1 MRTTIADIARM
12 AGVSK
17 ATVSRVLN
25 ARPDVDPAT
34 QQRVQQ
40 IMADTGYVPSSHA
53 VDLARG
59 RTRAL
64 GVLTPD
70 LRTPWLAELLHGAA
84 ETMQTVGYT
93 LSLHPA
99 GDGTG
104 WDRFASRAAAQ
115 SFDGI
120 LAVCPAD
127 TTAELEQLSERG
139 VPVVVVDAGSG
150 SGLPS
155 VATDHADGGRRAAE
169 HLLLAGRLKLAMIT
183 GPADHEAVAECAAGF
198 GDRLA
203 DTGAVLR
210 ASCVTEADGTE
221 QGGYD
226 AAQRLL
232 RARLFFDGLFVHGD
246 AMAAGALRA
255 LREAGRSVP
264 GEVAVIGFD
273 DLPLAAF
280 THPTLTTVRVPWPE
294 LGGAAA
300 RLLLDLIGGAAAP
313 RQPVRLA
320 TSLVVRGTTP
330 QVARIPGQRSRRATG
345 RPALP
350 RT

>member
-1 MRTTIADIARM
+1 MRTTIADIARL

-34 QQRVQQ
+34 QQRIQQ
-40 IMADTGYVPSSHA
+40 IMAETGYVPSSHA

-70 LRTPWLAELLHGAA
+70 LRTPWLSELLHGAA
-84 ETMQTVGYT
+84 EVMQADGYT

-104 WDRFASRAAAQ
+104 WDRFAARAAAQ
-115 SFDGI
+115 SFDGV
-120 LAVCPAD
+120 LAVFPAD
-127 TTAELEQLSERG
+127 TASELRVLSERG
-139 VPVVVVDAGSG
+139 VPVVVVDGRSE
-150 SGLPS
+150 STLPA

-169 HLLLAGRLKLAMIT
+169 HLLLAGRLRLAMIT
-183 GPADHEAVAECAAGF
+183 GPSDHVAVMECAGGF
-198 GDRLA
+198 TDRLA
-203 DTGAVLR
+203 ATGAVLR
-210 ASCVTEADGTE
+210 AACVTEADGTE

-232 RARLFFDGLFVHGD
+232 RARQFFDGLFVHGD

-273 DLPLAAF
+273 DLPLAAY
-280 THPTLTTVRVPWPE
+280 THPALTTVRVPWPE
-294 LGGAAA
+294 LGGTAA
-300 RLLLDLIGGAAAP
+300 RLLLDLIGGDVTPAGP
-313 RQPVRLA
+313 TLLP
-320 TSLVVRGTTP
+320 TSLVVRATTP
-330 QVARIPGQRSRRATG
+330 QVGRIPGQRSRRAAG
-345 RPALP
+345 KPVLP
-350 RT
+350 RM